1 MSTIRREDDA
11 PDDPSRY
18 LPRRPRH
25 SSSVMPELSGRGPA
39 PSPSVAAAPPMAPGI
54 GGPNIELPPFAGD
67 VAIKELRHR
76 LALDPDLVPRPPIKA
91 GRESVLPW
99 IGRFSV
105 VLILA
110 SIVGFGATLMLFP
123 NAAPKE
129 PGIVAGVATPLLDGL
144 SHSGTQAQPARLV
157 IEGHTAFANEPIP
170 LGVSLNGGS
179 GGEMLT
185 LVGLA
190 TGTRLTAGAP
200 LGPTG
205 WQLSARDIGKAYA
218 YAPKDFVGVMDA
230 AIDLRSPRDRLMD
243 SQVVRLEWIEKK
255 EALLV
260 PKAEP
265 TKPEP
270 PKLEPAKPPSVVQ
283 ELGPEEITTLIK
295 RSEDFLK
302 YGDVASARL
311 SLRRAA
317 SAGNAQA
324 ALALGVT
331 FDPAFLRER
340 GILGFAPDV
349 AQARAWYEKA
359 AELGSSD
366 AARRLERLGRRAQ

>member
-1 MSTIRREDDA
+1 
-11 PDDPSRY
+11 
-18 LPRRPRH
+18 
-25 SSSVMPELSGRGPA
+25 
-39 PSPSVAAAPPMAPGI
+39 MALGI
-54 GGPNIELPPFAGD
+54 GGPNIEPSPPPFAGD

-76 LALDPDLVPRPPIKA
+76 LSLDPDLVPRPPSKA
-91 GRESVLPW
+91 RRDSVLPW
-99 IGRFSV
+99 IGRFSL

-110 SIVGFGATLMLFP
+110 SIVGFGATVMLFP
-123 NAAPKE
+123 KAAPKD
-129 PGIVAGVATPLLDGL
+129 PVVVAGGDMAPLDG
-144 SHSGTQAQPARLV
+144 SSREGTQAQPARLV
-157 IEGHTAFANEPIP
+157 VEGHTAFANEPIP

-185 LVGLA
+185 LVGLV
-190 TGTRLTAGAP
+190 TGTKLTAGAP

-205 WQLSARDIGKAYA
+205 WQLPARDIAKAYA

-230 AIDLRSPRDRLMD
+230 AVDLRSPRDRLMD
-243 SQVVRLEWIEKK
+243 SQIVRLEWIEKK
-255 EALLV
+255 DALWT
-260 PKAEP
+260 PKYEPTKPASPKLEP
-265 TKPEP
+265 TKPES
-270 PKLEPAKPPSVVQ
+270 PKLEPTKSEPIKPPPPVVKQ
-283 ELGPEEITTLIK
+283 LGPEEIATLIK
-295 RSEDFLK
+295 RGEDFLK

-324 ALALGVT
+324 ALGLGAT
-331 FDPAFLRER
+331 FDPAFLSQR

-366 AARRLERLGRRAQ
+366 AARRLEQLMRRAQ